1 MFKFLIISAFAATVP
16 ASNWMI
22 GNVGECIP
30 NGPCLIPVGFGLMAP
45 SGVLMVGASLAIRD
59 AVHSKF
65 GASYA
70 LMAIFAG
77 AALSAFFA
85 PTALVI
91 ASVSAFLI
99 SEMSD
104 FFVYAPLRKRNVTAA
119 ILASGIV
126 GSIVDSAVFLFIAFG
141 SLDFVSGQIVGKVW
155 VTIFAALFVFL
166 GNKKWK

>member
-1 MFKFLIISAFAATVP
+1 
-16 ASNWMI
+16 
-22 GNVGECIP
+22 
-30 NGPCLIPVGFGLMAP
+30 
-45 SGVLMVGASLAIRD
+45 
-59 AVHSKF
+59 
-65 GASYA
+65 
-70 LMAIFAG
+70 MAIFAG

-141 SLDFVSGQIVGKVW
+141 SLDFIAGQIVGKVW
-155 VTIFAALFVFL
+155 ITILAAAAVYIFT
-166 GNKKWK
+166 KARK